1 MVQRIL
7 ATKQLSGRLVP
18 TTLGAILLATLALSG
33 CGGAS
38 QFERVKG
45 GKQYSALPAG
55 SAVRVVDA
63 LEELPQPVV
72 VVGVLRTMTVGD
84 PADRL
89 AAEEELAKRAPKYG
103 CDAIVALRS
112 DRREKKAKRTNRT
125 MNDKGQ
131 PVYVEEVVVTAEH
144 DWKAICA
151 RTAEADPALAAS
163 AAATRPAP
171 AAKPAPKPE
180 PRPEPPP
187 APKPEYKPDPKPV
200 PVAKPAKPEPAPKP
214 APVAKPM
221 PAPKPEP
228 TPAPPPAPA
237 PLPPPVIAEDP
248 ALARD
253 VARAFLTLSKDFAT
267 GSADRICAVLDED
280 VIWDIATGKPKLKYK
295 QTLSAAA
302 SCEALK
308 TGELANYLREFGLS
322 EVHTEM
328 PYLLPTLFGLN
339 GAKPYM
345 RLDDATQKAYGA
357 AVNDQRSKEGK
368 KPLAC
373 TMYQVA
379 QTEDAFRVTLTCANV
394 TSFKVI
400 LHRLPDGQFKLL
412 QLVHTR
418 P

>member
-1 MVQRIL
+1 MIQRIL
-7 ATKQLSGRLVP
+7 SVQQPLCLAKPSGLVG
-18 TTLGAILLATLALSG
+18 LVAAAIALTA
-33 CGGAS
+33 CGGAA

-45 GKQYSALPAG
+45 GKQYSALAAG
-55 SAVRVVDA
+55 SAVRVVEA

-72 VVGVLRTMTVGD
+72 VVGVLRTTTVGD

-89 AAEEELAKRAPKYG
+89 GAEEELAKRAPKYG

-112 DRREKKAKRTNRT
+112 ERREKKAKRTNRT

-151 RTAEADPALAAS
+151 RTAEVDPTLAAS
-163 AAATRPAP
+163 AAKATPVPA
-171 AAKPAPKPE
+171 KPE

-187 APKPEYKPDPKPV
+187 APKPEYKPDPKPA
-200 PVAKPAKPEPAPKP
+200 PVAKPAKPEPTAKP
-214 APVAKPM
+214 VPVAKPM

-228 TPAPPPAPA
+228 TPPPPPAPA
-237 PLPPPVIAEDP
+237 PLPPPVVAEDP

-253 VARAFLTLSKDFAT
+253 VARAFLTLSKDFAS
-267 GSADRICAVLDED
+267 GSADRICASLDED
-280 VIWDIATGKPKLKYK
+280 VIWDIATGKPKLKFK
-295 QTLSAAA
+295 QTLSTAA
-302 SCEALK
+302 SCDALK
-308 TGELANYLREFGLS
+308 GGELANYLREFGLS

-345 RLDDATQKAYGA
+345 RLDEAAQKAYGA

-379 QTEDAFRVTLTCANV
+379 QTEDAFKVSLTCAGV
-394 TSFKVI
+394 TAFRVT

-412 QLVHTR
+412 QLVHNR